1 VINDFFHSIT
11 GKCGKSKQQST
22 VIGRRSSTQTRK
34 TTADIPES
42 ISMDI
47 VQNMANN

>member
-11 GKCGKSKQQST
+11 GKCGKSNQQST

-42 ISMDI
+42 INMDI
-47 VQNMANN
+47 IENMAYN